1 MGYLPYS
8 DAVAAAVGRRRAAVD
23 DPAEA
28 IDALAAH
35 LR

>member
-1 MGYLPYS
+1 MGYLPYF
-8 DAVAAAVGRRRAAVD
+8 DTVAVAVGRLRAAVD

-28 IDALAAH
+28 IDALATQ